1 VFPEIV
7 IARIDPSLP
16 LRRAL
21 EMGPPTMC
29 SLSFAGAASARNREA
44 AKGGPPSGCPRAR
57 GGQEG
62 EPQPRVNARYKV
74 NTYSIEAVD
83 VFFSSGIFCM
93 MLSGWRAP
101 TSTAMYCLPF
111 TA

>member
-7 IARIDPSLP
+7 IARIDPSLAM
-16 LRRAL
+16 RRAL
-21 EMGPPTMC
+21 DMGLPTMC
-29 SLSFAGAASARNREA
+29 SLSFAGAASPRNREE
-44 AKGGPPSGCPRAR
+44 AKGGPPPAAPAR